1 MSNKIELKK
10 SIIISLVITIIFSI
24 FMAIINIYEYKE
36 YTKNF
41 NKNIASI
48 IDVIQSKYPEISTDE
63 IIGILNSEKIPQ
75 NNSLKK
81 YGIDLEKNTVIL
93 ENNKI
98 NNKFI
103 KIEIILLITT
113 SISLLIVFMLYERKQ
128 DKEIDKITKYL
139 EAINDKNY
147 TLKIDENSEEELSIL
162 KNELYKVTVMLR
174 ENASNTLK
182 DKINLKRA
190 LEDISHQLKTP
201 LTSILIILDNL
212 IDNPEMEYQ
221 TRVEFLHDLKRETTR
236 IQSLIQS
243 ILKLSKFDSNTV
255 QFIKQDIYLKQIVDE
270 AIKNTGSLADLKN
283 IKINVEG
290 NKKIKLNC
298 DLLWQIEAITNI
310 LKNCIEHSK
319 ENTQIDIK
327 YNNNS
332 VYSYIT
338 ITDYGEGISKE
349 DLPHIFERFYRGKNS
364 SNESIGIGLSLS
376 KTIIESNNGIVSV
389 ESNSDKTT
397 FIIKYFKLWKNI
409 QSKSGL

>member
-113 SISLLIVFMLYERKQ
+113 SVSLLIVFILYERKQ

-212 IDNPEMEYQ
+212 IDNPEMDYQ

-255 QFIKQDIYLKQIVDE
+255 QFIKQDIYLKQIIDE

-327 YNNNS
+327 YNNS

-397 FIIKYFKLWKNI
+397 FIIKYFKL
-409 QSKSGL
+409 

>member
-113 SISLLIVFMLYERKQ
+113 SVSLLIVFMLYERKQ

-162 KNELYKVTVMLR
+162 KNELYKLTVMLR

-212 IDNPEMEYQ
+212 IDNPEMDYR

-255 QFIKQDIYLKQIVDE
+255 QFIKQDIYLKQIIDE

-397 FIIKYFKLWKNI
+397 FIIKYFKL
-409 QSKSGL
+409 

>member
-113 SISLLIVFMLYERKQ
+113 SISLLIVFILYERKQ

-212 IDNPEMEYQ
+212 IDNPEMDYQ

-243 ILKLSKFDSNTV
+243 ILKLSKFDSNTI

-290 NKKIKLNC
+290 NKVTKLNC

>member
-113 SISLLIVFMLYERKQ
+113 SISLLIVFILYERKQ

-212 IDNPEMEYQ
+212 IDNPEMDYQ

-397 FIIKYFKLWKNI
+397 FIIKYFKL
-409 QSKSGL
+409 

>member
-24 FMAIINIYEYKE
+24 FMAIISIYEYKE

-113 SISLLIVFMLYERKQ
+113 SVSLLIVFILYERKQ

-212 IDNPEMEYQ
+212 IDNPEMDYQ

-255 QFIKQDIYLKQIVDE
+255 QFIKQDIYLKQIIDE

-397 FIIKYFKLWKNI
+397 FIIKYFKL
-409 QSKSGL
+409 

>member
-236 IQSLIQS
+236 IQSLIQL
-243 ILKLSKFDSNTV
+243 ILKLSKFDSNTI
-255 QFIKQDIYLKQIVDE
+255 QFIKQDIYLKQIIDE

-397 FIIKYFKLWKNI
+397 FIIKYFKL
-409 QSKSGL
+409 

>member
-1 MSNKIELKK
+1 M
-10 SIIISLVITIIFSI
+10 
-24 FMAIINIYEYKE
+24 NI
-36 YTKNF
+36 
-41 NKNIASI
+41 KNILKI
-48 IDVIQSKYPEISTDE
+48 LIKILHPEISTDE
-63 IIGILNSEKIPQ
+63 IISILNSEKIPQ

-113 SISLLIVFMLYERKQ
+113 SVSLLIVFILYERKQ

-212 IDNPEMEYQ
+212 IDNPEMDYQ

-255 QFIKQDIYLKQIVDE
+255 QFIKQDIYLKQIIDE

-397 FIIKYFKLWKNI
+397 FIIKYFKL
-409 QSKSGL
+409 

>member
-1 MSNKIELKK
+1 MSNKIKFKK
-10 SIIISLVITIIFSI
+10 SIIISLIITIIFSA
-24 FMAIINIYEYKE
+24 FVAISNIYEYKE
-36 YTKNF
+36 YTQNF
-41 NKNIASI
+41 NKKMASI
-48 IDVIQSKYPEISTDE
+48 IELIQSKYPEISTDE
-63 IIGILNSEKIPQ
+63 IVEIVNSKEIPQ
-75 NNSLKK
+75 NNLLKK
-81 YGIDLEKNTVIL
+81 YGIDLEKKTIIL
-93 ENNKI
+93 ENNKT
-98 NNKFI
+98 NNKFM
-103 KIEIILLITT
+103 KIEVSIIFIGSIILL
-113 SISLLIVFMLYERKQ
+113 LIFILYERNQ
-128 DKEIDKITKYL
+128 DKEIDEITKYL
-139 EAINDKNY
+139 EAINNKNY

-174 ENASNTLK
+174 ENASNSLK
-182 DKINLKRA
+182 DKINLKTA
-190 LEDISHQLKTP
+190 LENISHQLKTP

-212 IDNPEMEYQ
+212 IDNPEMDYQ
-221 TRVEFLHDLKRETTR
+221 TRVEFLHDLKRESIR

-270 AIKNTGSLADLKN
+270 AIKNTESLADLKN

-298 DLLWQIEAITNI
+298 DLLWQTEAVTNI
-310 LKNCIEHSK
+310 LKNCIEHSSK
-319 ENTQIDIK
+319 NTKIDIK

-349 DLPHIFERFYRGKNS
+349 DISHIFERFYRGKNS

-376 KTIIESNNGIVSV
+376 KTIIESNNGIISV

-397 FIIKYFKLWKNI
+397 FIIKYFKL
-409 QSKSGL
+409 

>member
-41 NKNIASI
+41 NKNIGSI

-81 YGIDLEKNTVIL
+81 YGIDLEKNTIIL

-113 SISLLIVFMLYERKQ
+113 SVSLLIVFILYERKQ

-212 IDNPEMEYQ
+212 IDNPEMDYQ

-397 FIIKYFKLWKNI
+397 FIIKYFKL
-409 QSKSGL
+409 

>member
-113 SISLLIVFMLYERKQ
+113 SVSLLIVFMLYERKQ

-212 IDNPEMEYQ
+212 IDNPEMDYR

-255 QFIKQDIYLKQIVDE
+255 QFIKQDIYLKQIIDE

-397 FIIKYFKLWKNI
+397 FIIKYFKL
-409 QSKSGL
+409 

>member
-81 YGIDLEKNTVIL
+81 YGIDLEKNIVIL

-103 KIEIILLITT
+103 KIEIILLIIT
-113 SISLLIVFMLYERKQ
+113 SVSLLIVFMLYERKQ

-212 IDNPEMEYQ
+212 IDNPEMDYR

-255 QFIKQDIYLKQIVDE
+255 QFIKQDIYLKQIIDE

-397 FIIKYFKLWKNI
+397 FIIKYFKL
-409 QSKSGL
+409 

>member
-1 MSNKIELKK
+1 
-10 SIIISLVITIIFSI
+10 
-24 FMAIINIYEYKE
+24 
-36 YTKNF
+36 
-41 NKNIASI
+41 
-48 IDVIQSKYPEISTDE
+48 
-63 IIGILNSEKIPQ
+63 
-75 NNSLKK
+75 
-81 YGIDLEKNTVIL
+81 
-93 ENNKI
+93 
-98 NNKFI
+98 
-103 KIEIILLITT
+103 
-113 SISLLIVFMLYERKQ
+113 MLYERKQ

-212 IDNPEMEYQ
+212 IDNPEMDYQ

-255 QFIKQDIYLKQIVDE
+255 QFIKQDIYLKQIIDE

-327 YNNNS
+327 YNNDS

-397 FIIKYFKLWKNI
+397 FIIKYFKI
-409 QSKSGL
+409 

>member
-1 MSNKIELKK
+1 MSNKIKFKK
-10 SIIISLVITIIFSI
+10 SIIISLIIAIIFSI
-24 FMAIINIYEYKE
+24 FMAISNIYEYKE

-41 NKNIASI
+41 NKKLASI
-48 IDVIQSKYPEISTDE
+48 IELIQSKYPEISTDE
-63 IIGILNSEKIPQ
+63 IVKIVNSKKIPQ
-75 NNSLKK
+75 KDLLKK
-81 YGIDLEKNTVIL
+81 YGIDLEKNAIIL
-93 ENNKI
+93 DNNKT
-98 NNKFI
+98 NNKFM
-103 KIEIILLITT
+103 KIEISIIFIGSIILL
-113 SISLLIVFMLYERKQ
+113 LIFIIYEINQ
-128 DKEIDKITKYL
+128 DKEIDEITKYL
-139 EAINDKNY
+139 EAINNKNY
-147 TLKIDENSEEELSIL
+147 TLKIDENSEDELSIL

-174 ENASNTLK
+174 ENASNSLK
-182 DKINLKRA
+182 DKVNLKIA

-212 IDNPEMEYQ
+212 IDNPEMDYQ
-221 TRVEFLHDLKRETTR
+221 TRVEFVHDFKREAVR

-270 AIKNTGSLADLKN
+270 AIKNTESLADLKN

-298 DLLWQIEAITNI
+298 DLLWQTEAVTNI
-310 LKNCIEHSK
+310 LKNCIEHSSK
-319 ENTQIDIK
+319 NTKIDIK

-349 DLPHIFERFYRGKNS
+349 DISHIFERFYRGKNS

-376 KTIIESNNGIVSV
+376 KTIIESNNGIISV

-397 FIIKYFKLWKNI
+397 FIIKYFKL
-409 QSKSGL
+409 

>member
-212 IDNPEMEYQ
+212 IDNPEMDYQ

-255 QFIKQDIYLKQIVDE
+255 QFIKQDIYLKQIIDE

-397 FIIKYFKLWKNI
+397 FIIKYFKL
-409 QSKSGL
+409 

>member
-1 MSNKIELKK
+1 M
-10 SIIISLVITIIFSI
+10 
-24 FMAIINIYEYKE
+24 
-36 YTKNF
+36 
-41 NKNIASI
+41 
-48 IDVIQSKYPEISTDE
+48 
-63 IIGILNSEKIPQ
+63 NSEKIPQ

-243 ILKLSKFDSNTV
+243 ILKLSKFDSNTI
-255 QFIKQDIYLKQIVDE
+255 QFIKQDIYLKQIIDE

-397 FIIKYFKLWKNI
+397 FIIKYFKL
-409 QSKSGL
+409 

>member
-1 MSNKIELKK
+1 M
-10 SIIISLVITIIFSI
+10 
-24 FMAIINIYEYKE
+24 
-36 YTKNF
+36 
-41 NKNIASI
+41 
-48 IDVIQSKYPEISTDE
+48 
-63 IIGILNSEKIPQ
+63 
-75 NNSLKK
+75 
-81 YGIDLEKNTVIL
+81 
-93 ENNKI
+93 
-98 NNKFI
+98 
-103 KIEIILLITT
+103 
-113 SISLLIVFMLYERKQ
+113 LIVFILYERKQ

-212 IDNPEMEYQ
+212 IDNPEMDYQ

-349 DLPHIFERFYRGKNS
+349 DLLHIFERFYRGKNS

-397 FIIKYFKLWKNI
+397 FIIKYFKL
-409 QSKSGL
+409 

>member
-212 IDNPEMEYQ
+212 IDNPEMDYQ

-290 NKKIKLNC
+290 NKEIKLNC

-397 FIIKYFKLWKNI
+397 FIIKYFKL
-409 QSKSGL
+409 

>member
-10 SIIISLVITIIFSI
+10 SIVISLVITIIFSV

-48 IDVIQSKYPEISTDE
+48 INVIQSKYPEISTDE

-113 SISLLIVFMLYERKQ
+113 SVSLLIVFILYERKQ

-397 FIIKYFKLWKNI
+397 FIIKYFKL
-409 QSKSGL
+409 

>member
-113 SISLLIVFMLYERKQ
+113 SVSLLIVFILYERKQ

-212 IDNPEMEYQ
+212 IDNPEMDYQ

-255 QFIKQDIYLKQIVDE
+255 QFIKQDIYLKQIIDE

-397 FIIKYFKLWKNI
+397 FIIKYL
-409 QSKSGL
+409 LV

>member
-113 SISLLIVFMLYERKQ
+113 SVSLLIVFILYERKQ

-212 IDNPEMEYQ
+212 IDNPEMDYQ
-221 TRVEFLHDLKRETTR
+221 TRVEFLHDLNRETTR

-255 QFIKQDIYLKQIVDE
+255 QFIKQDIYLKQIIDE

-397 FIIKYFKLWKNI
+397 FIIKYFKL
-409 QSKSGL
+409 

>member
-1 MSNKIELKK
+1 MSNKIKFKK
-10 SIIISLVITIIFSI
+10 SIIISLIITIIFSVFVVI
-24 FMAIINIYEYKE
+24 SNIYEYKE
-36 YTKNF
+36 YTQNF
-41 NKNIASI
+41 NKKMASI
-48 IDVIQSKYPEISTDE
+48 IELIQSKYPEISTDE
-63 IIGILNSEKIPQ
+63 IVEIVNSKEIPQ
-75 NNSLKK
+75 NNLLKK
-81 YGIDLEKNTVIL
+81 YGIDLEKKTIIL
-93 ENNKI
+93 ENNKT
-98 NNKFI
+98 NNKFM
-103 KIEIILLITT
+103 KIEVSIIFIGSIILL
-113 SISLLIVFMLYERKQ
+113 LIFILYERNQ
-128 DKEIDKITKYL
+128 DKEIDEITKYL
-139 EAINDKNY
+139 EAINNKNY

-174 ENASNTLK
+174 ENASNSLK
-182 DKINLKRA
+182 DKINLKTA

-212 IDNPEMEYQ
+212 IDNPEMDYQ
-221 TRVEFLHDLKRETTR
+221 TRVEFLHDLKRESIR

-270 AIKNTGSLADLKN
+270 AIKNTESLADLKN

-298 DLLWQIEAITNI
+298 DLLWQTEAVTNI
-310 LKNCIEHSK
+310 LKNCIEHSSK
-319 ENTQIDIK
+319 NTKIDIK

-349 DLPHIFERFYRGKNS
+349 DISHIFERFYRGKNS

-376 KTIIESNNGIVSV
+376 KTIIESNNGIISV

-397 FIIKYFKLWKNI
+397 FIIKYFKL
-409 QSKSGL
+409 

>member
-1 MSNKIELKK
+1 MSNKIEFKK

-113 SISLLIVFMLYERKQ
+113 SVSLLIVFILYERKQ

-212 IDNPEMEYQ
+212 IDNPEMDYQ

-255 QFIKQDIYLKQIVDE
+255 QFIKQDIYLKQIIDE

-397 FIIKYFKLWKNI
+397 FIIKYFKL
-409 QSKSGL
+409 

>member
-236 IQSLIQS
+236 IQSLIQT

-255 QFIKQDIYLKQIVDE
+255 QFIKQDIYLKQIIDE

-397 FIIKYFKLWKNI
+397 FIIKYFKL
-409 QSKSGL
+409 

>member
-113 SISLLIVFMLYERKQ
+113 SASLLIVFILYERKQ

-212 IDNPEMEYQ
+212 IDNPEMDYQ

-255 QFIKQDIYLKQIVDE
+255 QFIKQDIYLKQIIDE

-283 IKINVEG
+283 IKINFEG

-397 FIIKYFKLWKNI
+397 FIIKYFKL
-409 QSKSGL
+409 

>member
-48 IDVIQSKYPEISTDE
+48 IDIIQSKYPEISTDE
-63 IIGILNSEKIPQ
+63 IIGILNSEKITQ

-81 YGIDLEKNTVIL
+81 YGIDLEKDTVIL

-113 SISLLIVFMLYERKQ
+113 SVSLLIVFILYERKQ

-212 IDNPEMEYQ
+212 TDNPEMDYQ

-364 SNESIGIGLSLS
+364 LNESIGIGLSLS

-397 FIIKYFKLWKNI
+397 FIIKYFKL
-409 QSKSGL
+409 

>member
-1 MSNKIELKK
+1 MSNKIEFKK

-63 IIGILNSEKIPQ
+63 IIGILNSGKIPQ
-75 NNSLKK
+75 NNLLKK

-113 SISLLIVFMLYERKQ
+113 SISLLIVFILYERKQ

-212 IDNPEMEYQ
+212 IDNPEMDYQ

-243 ILKLSKFDSNTV
+243 ILKLSKFDSNTI

-319 ENTQIDIK
+319 ENTPIDIK

-397 FIIKYFKLWKNI
+397 FIIKYFKL
-409 QSKSGL
+409 

>member
-113 SISLLIVFMLYERKQ
+113 SVSLLIVFILYERKQ

-174 ENASNTLK
+174 ENAGNTLK

-212 IDNPEMEYQ
+212 IDNPEMDYQ

-338 ITDYGEGISKE
+338 ITDYGEGILKE

-397 FIIKYFKLWKNI
+397 FIIKYFKI
-409 QSKSGL
+409 

>member
-113 SISLLIVFMLYERKQ
+113 SVSLLIVFILYERKQ

-190 LEDISHQLKTP
+190 LEDISHQLKTT

-212 IDNPEMEYQ
+212 IDNPEMDYQ

-255 QFIKQDIYLKQIVDE
+255 QFIKQDIYLKQIIDE

-397 FIIKYFKLWKNI
+397 FIIKYFKL
-409 QSKSGL
+409 

>member
-1 MSNKIELKK
+1 MSNKIKFKK
-10 SIIISLVITIIFSI
+10 SIIISLIITIIFSVFVVI
-24 FMAIINIYEYKE
+24 SNIYEYKE
-36 YTKNF
+36 YTQNF
-41 NKNIASI
+41 NKKMASI
-48 IDVIQSKYPEISTDE
+48 IELIQSKYPEISTDE
-63 IIGILNSEKIPQ
+63 IVEIVNSKEIPQ
-75 NNSLKK
+75 NNLLKK
-81 YGIDLEKNTVIL
+81 YGIDLEKKTIIL
-93 ENNKI
+93 ENNKT
-98 NNKFI
+98 NNKFM
-103 KIEIILLITT
+103 KIEVSIIFIGSIILL
-113 SISLLIVFMLYERKQ
+113 LIFILYERNQ
-128 DKEIDKITKYL
+128 DKEIDEITKYL
-139 EAINDKNY
+139 EAINNKNY

-174 ENASNTLK
+174 ENASNSLK
-182 DKINLKRA
+182 DKINLKTA

-212 IDNPEMEYQ
+212 IDNPEMDYQ
-221 TRVEFLHDLKRETTR
+221 TRVEFLHDLKRESIR

-270 AIKNTGSLADLKN
+270 AIKNTESLADLKN

-298 DLLWQIEAITNI
+298 DLLWQTEAVTNI
-310 LKNCIEHSK
+310 LKNCIEHSS

-349 DLPHIFERFYRGKNS
+349 DIPHIFERFYRGKNS
-364 SNESIGIGLSLS
+364 ANESIGIGLSLS
-376 KTIIESNNGIVSV
+376 KTIIESNNGNITV
-389 ESNSDKTT
+389 ESNNNKTT
-397 FIIKYFKLWKNI
+397 FTIKYFKL
-409 QSKSGL
+409 

>member
-1 MSNKIELKK
+1 MSNKIKFKK
-10 SIIISLVITIIFSI
+10 SIIISLIITIIFSA
-24 FMAIINIYEYKE
+24 FVAISNIYEYKE
-36 YTKNF
+36 YTQNF
-41 NKNIASI
+41 NKKMASI
-48 IDVIQSKYPEISTDE
+48 IELIQSKYPEISTDE
-63 IIGILNSEKIPQ
+63 IVEIVNSKEIPQ
-75 NNSLKK
+75 NNLLKK
-81 YGIDLEKNTVIL
+81 YGIDLEKKTIIL
-93 ENNKI
+93 ENNKT
-98 NNKFI
+98 NNKFM
-103 KIEIILLITT
+103 KIEVSIIFIGSIILL
-113 SISLLIVFMLYERKQ
+113 LIFILYERNQ
-128 DKEIDKITKYL
+128 DKEIDEITKYL
-139 EAINDKNY
+139 EAINNKNY

-174 ENASNTLK
+174 ENASNSLK
-182 DKINLKRA
+182 DKINLKTA

-212 IDNPEMEYQ
+212 IDNPEMDYQ
-221 TRVEFLHDLKRETTR
+221 TRVEFLHDLKRESIR

-270 AIKNTGSLADLKN
+270 AIKNTESLADLKN

-298 DLLWQIEAITNI
+298 DLLWQTEAVTNI
-310 LKNCIEHSK
+310 LKNCIEHSSK
-319 ENTQIDIK
+319 NTKIDIK

-349 DLPHIFERFYRGKNS
+349 DISHIFERFYRGKNS

-376 KTIIESNNGIVSV
+376 KTIIESNNGIITV
-389 ESNSDKTT
+389 ESNNNKTT
-397 FIIKYFKLWKNI
+397 FTIKYFKL
-409 QSKSGL
+409 